1 MRLGRSAAAALVA
14 SSIWSAPAA
23 AAGQSAGSHPQSAIP
38 DPQSA
43 GLDSQSAARNPQS
56 PVRNP
61 PAATARLFTIDVT
74 AADARGRSVDDL
86 KPVDFELRA
95 EGAVVPLAAVRLV
108 RAGTPSSEEAGAI
121 ESAADERQAASKD
134 DARLFAIFLDEYH
147 VGRDGTARARE
158 ALLQFVDRDLTPRDL
173 VAVMKPLDSLFAIRL
188 TRDRAAIRRAIEGF
202 DGRKGQYEPRNAY
215 ERDYIAGTPARI
227 DTVRNQVALSAI
239 NALAVHLGS
248 LADRRKT
255 LVVVTEGIGR
265 ADRRRGQEY
274 LPTLETVIR
283 SANRANVSVYPFDP
297 GGGSDEPARDGLRR
311 LAEETGGAPI
321 DADPAAGLKRA
332 AADSSVYYLL
342 SFNAVHPDD
351 GRFRA
356 LEARVTRPGVR
367 LRAPK
372 GYWAASPDEALRTAL
387 LAKSN
392 EPKKAAP
399 LEPAL
404 HVSALIRPWFGV
416 SRGAG
421 GASRVTFVWEP
432 AARVP
437 GDRVRRQVSR
447 LVLTARAADGS
458 ILFEGPVTPTG
469 AGAMDEPGA
478 TPSRAVFDAPPG
490 RVRLRMS
497 IQDAA
502 SQVLDQDVR
511 ELSVRDL
518 RGEVAIGSLQVL
530 RARNAREFRALDV
543 EAAVPVAS
551 REFSRAERLLIR
563 FQAYGPGGA
572 PPVVTARLLGR
583 SGQPLRDLTVA
594 PSSAGDNTIDLPLAG
609 LAAGEYSVE
618 VTAAGT
624 GRGDAKDRVG
634 FRVTS

>member
-1 MRLGRSAAAALVA
+1 MRPGRAAAAALVA
-14 SSIWSAPAA
+14 SAIWSPPAA
-23 AAGQSAGSHPQSAIP
+23 AAGQSSGNPPAAVSDPQSAIRS
-38 DPQSA
+38 PQA
-43 GLDSQSAARNPQS
+43 
-56 PVRNP
+56 PVSRP
-61 PAATARLFTIDVT
+61 FTIDVS
-74 AADARGRSVDDL
+74 AADARGRAVDDL
-86 KPVDFELRA
+86 KPGDFELRA
-95 EGAVVPLAAVRLV
+95 EGAVIPLTSVRLV
-108 RAGTPSSEEAGAI
+108 RAGTPSSEEVGAI

-134 DARLFAIFLDEYH
+134 EARLFAIFLDEYH
-147 VGRDGTARARE
+147 VGSDSTARARE
-158 ALLQFVDRDLTPRDL
+158 ALLQFVDHDLTPRDL

-188 TRDRAAIRRAIEGF
+188 TRDRTAVRRAIESF

-227 DTVRNQVALSAI
+227 DAVRNQVALSAI

-274 LPTLETVIR
+274 MPTLETVMR

-297 GGGSDEPARDGLRR
+297 GGGDEPARDGLRR
-311 LAEETGGAPI
+311 LAEETDGASI

-332 AADSSVYYLL
+332 AADSSLYYLL
-342 SFNAVHPDD
+342 SFSAVHPDD
-351 GRFRA
+351 GRFRS
-356 LEARVTRPGVR
+356 LEARVTRPGVH

-399 LEPAL
+399 PEPAL
-404 HVSALIRPWFGV
+404 HVSTLIRPWFGV

-437 GDRVRRQVSR
+437 GDRIRRQVSR
-447 LVLTARAADGS
+447 LILTARSADGTVV
-458 ILFEGPVTPTG
+458 FEGPIAPTG
-469 AGAMDEPGA
+469 AGTIDEPGA
-478 TPSRAVFDAPPG
+478 TRSRAVFDAPPG
-490 RVRLRMS
+490 RLRLRMS

-518 RGEVAIGSLQVL
+518 RGEVAIGTLQVL

-551 REFSRAERLLIR
+551 REFSRTERLFIR
-563 FQAYGPGGA
+563 FQAYGPAGA
-572 PPVVTARLLGR
+572 MPTISARLLGR
-583 SGQPLRDLTVA
+583 TGQALRNLEVA
-594 PSSAGDNTIDLPLAG
+594 PASTAGDNAIDVPLAG
-609 LAAGEYSVE
+609 LAAGEYAIE
-618 VTAAGT
+618 VTASGAG
-624 GRGDAKDRVG
+624 GAAKDRVA